1 MNYAETKTNA
11 KINPKFD
18 REKIMESV
26 KMFLSAIGISGC
38 KSKYSIFRLFLI
50 IFRKYL
56 LFFNNSVIMDSIF
69 PKNCDSRSTK

>member
-26 KMFLSAIGISGC
+26 KMFLSAIGRNLDEPGLVGTPD
-38 KSKYSIFRLFLI
+38 R
-50 IFRKYL
+50 
-56 LFFNNSVIMDSIF
+56 VA
-69 PKNCDSRSTK
+69 